1 MITDIHRSVK
11 RKSTLQDYMEII
23 NTHFRKVIKYVFKRW
38 QSLDKGLDRTLTQWD
53 ALKSYF
59 VSNFDLND
67 GVYDDEENGNAG
79 PREKRYMRFCPE
91 N

>member
-1 MITDIHRSVK
+1 
-11 RKSTLQDYMEII
+11 MEII
-23 NTHFRKVIKYVFKRW
+23 NTHFRNVIKYVFNRW
-38 QSLDKGLDRTLTQWD
+38 QSLDKDLDRTLTQSD

-67 GVYDDEENGNAG
+67 GVYGDEENGNAG
-79 PREKRYMRFCPE
+79 PREKRYMRFCQE